1 MITKFGK
8 RFLTNFVAGNSTFDS
23 KQMALGIATGSSLEY
38 PLSDTNSRLGFEFYR
53 VPIRQGGIDV
63 DTSVSPPKYTVIY
76 SATIPT
82 NIAGKI
88 NEIGIYSGESYTRN
102 LYDSKFISNFE
113 LPYKWNPEPALD
125 QTNYRIGDSSLIFGS
140 NAAAAREYTYEL
152 GSLDVSGYDPSDTLC
167 FSYKANDA
175 NLSSLK
181 VRLYSS
187 DTDYMQFTFT
197 GHSVGYNIKSLNMS
211 TGVSVGTFN
220 PQSVVKLGIV
230 VTPTSAQTYVSMD
243 GLRINDEDTFDPA
256 YGLIARSILDSTLIK
271 VNGREAAIEFKLDLS
286 FGV

>member
-8 RFLTNFVAGNSTFDS
+8 RFLANFVAGSSSFAS
-23 KQMALGIATGSSLEY
+23 KEMAIGIATGTEY
-38 PLSDTNSRLGFEFYR
+38 ALSDSNSRLGFEFYR
-53 VPIRQGGIDV
+53 VPIRVGGIDI
-63 DTSVSPPKYTVIY
+63 DSSVSPVKYTVIY
-76 SATIPT
+76 SATLPT

-88 NEIGIYSGESYTRN
+88 NEIGIYSGQSYSRN
-102 LYDSKFISNFE
+102 LYESKFISNFE
-113 LPYKWNPEPALD
+113 LPYQWSPEPSLD
-125 QTNYRIGDSSLIFGS
+125 QTNYRVGDSSLIFTS
-140 NAAAAREYTYEL
+140 NATAPREYTYI
-152 GSLDVSGYDPSDTLC
+152 LDSMDISGYNPSDTLS

-187 DTDYMQFTFT
+187 DNDYLEFTFT
-197 GHSVGYNIKSLNMS
+197 GHSVGYNIKNLNMS
-211 TGVSVGTFN
+211 TGVSTGTFN

-230 VTPTSAQTYVSMD
+230 VTPTTAQTSVSMD
-243 GLRINDEDTFDPA
+243 GLRINDEDTFDPE

-271 VNGREAAIEFKLDLS
+271 VIGREAAIEFKLDLS